1 MSTIGNEA
9 VSKND
14 GADIGVRR
22 RINFREGANVTLT
35 IADDPIN
42 HEIDVTIASAGATGT
57 AWVDQ
62 FFPAENPNSNKA
74 TYATFLM
81 PDDDVITVRQTFI
94 IPSDVVTVDTAVV
107 VLIPNA
113 GGNLY
118 WSCSTNFGQ
127 VCAGEQYD
135 THPDNI
141 ALNATGVTNGEIECI
156 DISAA
161 LTGAVGGDLVG
172 MEFVRDSVDV
182 LDTIVGD
189 VHYIGILIQGSV

>member
-22 RINFREGANVTLT
+22 RINFREGANITLT
-35 IADDPIN
+35 IADDPAN
-42 HEIDVTIASAGATGT
+42 HEIDVTIAAAGAAGT

-62 FFPAENPNSNKA
+62 FFPAENPNSNKG
-74 TYATFLM
+74 TYASFIM
-81 PDDDVITVRQTFI
+81 PDDDVITVRQTFL
-94 IPSDVVTVDTAVV
+94 IPSDIVTIDTAVV
-107 VLIPNA
+107 ILIPNA
-113 GGNLY
+113 TGNLY
-118 WSCSTNFGQ
+118 WSVATTFGQ
-127 VCAGEQYD
+127 VCVGEQYD
-135 THPDNI
+135 THPDSI
-141 ALNATGVTNGEIECI
+141 ALNATGVTADEIECI

-161 LTGAVGGDLVG
+161 LTVATGGDLVG
-172 MEFVRDSVDV
+172 MEFVRDSVDA